1 MAEAD
6 FSAKE
11 PESPKKEAPPATEA
25 PVTTEAQKSTEAP
38 KRQSED
44 VIFLV
49 LAYLGILALI
59 PFFVAKD
66 NDYVRWHSKQG
77 LVLVAFEIALWI
89 VLMIFGFIPILNI
102 IFAFLGLFI
111 WLGVLILH
119 IFCIVKALKGEKWYV
134 PVIGKYADK
143 F

>member
-1 MAEAD
+1 MADAD

-11 PESPKKEAPPATEA
+11 PESNKSET
-25 PVTTEAQKSTEAP
+25 PVTTTSSQEAP
-38 KRQSED
+38 QEGKRQSED

-66 NDYVRWHSKQG
+66 NEYVRWHSKQG

-111 WLGVLILH
+111 WLGILILH
-119 IFCIVKALKGEKWYV
+119 IFCIIKALKGEKWYV

>member
-1 MAEAD
+1 MADAD

-11 PESPKKEAPPATEA
+11 SESSKLETPVSTSSQESSQGEPKKP
-25 PVTTEAQKSTEAP
+25 Q
-38 KRQSED
+38 RQSED

-66 NDYVRWHSKQG
+66 NEYVRWHSKQG

-111 WLGVLILH
+111 WLGILILH
-119 IFCIVKALKGEKWYV
+119 IFCIIKALKGEKWYV
-134 PVIGKYADK
+134 PLIGQYADK

>member
-1 MAEAD
+1 MADAD
-6 FSAKE
+6 FSVKE
-11 PESPKKEAPPATEA
+11 PESSKPET
-25 PVTTEAQKSTEAP
+25 PVSTGAQEGGPQEGAP
-38 KRQSED
+38 KSQRQSED

-66 NDYVRWHSKQG
+66 NEYVRWHSKQG

-111 WLGVLILH
+111 WLGILILH
-119 IFCIVKALKGEKWYV
+119 IFCIIKALKGEKWYV
-134 PVIGKYADK
+134 PLIGQYADK

>member
-1 MAEAD
+1 MADAD
-6 FSAKE
+6 FSAQE
-11 PESPKKEAPPATEA
+11 PESKKAETPASTAPGGTSTQ
-25 PVTTEAQKSTEAP
+25 TTEK
-38 KRQSED
+38 KSED
-44 VIFLV
+44 VVFLV

-59 PFFVAKD
+59 PFFVVKD
-66 NDYVRWHSKQG
+66 NEYVRWHSKQG

-111 WLGVLILH
+111 WLGILILH
-119 IFCIVKALKGEKWYV
+119 IFCIVKAIRGEKWVV

>member
-1 MAEAD
+1 MADAD
-6 FSAKE
+6 FSAQE
-11 PESPKKEAPPATEA
+11 PESKNVETPVSTAPEGTSTQ
-25 PVTTEAQKSTEAP
+25 TTEK
-38 KRQSED
+38 KSED
-44 VIFLV
+44 VVFLV

-59 PFFVAKD
+59 PFFVVKD
-66 NDYVRWHSKQG
+66 NEYVRWHSKQG

-111 WLGVLILH
+111 WLGILILH
-119 IFCIVKALKGEKWYV
+119 IFCIVKAIRGEKWVV

>member
-1 MAEAD
+1 MADAD
-6 FSAKE
+6 FSANE
-11 PESPKKEAPPATEA
+11 PESSKPETSVSTSAQEGGQ
-25 PVTTEAQKSTEAP
+25 ESAQKSQ
-38 KRQSED
+38 RQSED

-66 NDYVRWHSKQG
+66 NEYVRWHSKQG
-77 LVLVAFEIALWI
+77 LVLVAFEIVLWI
-89 VLMIFGFIPILNI
+89 VLMVLGFVPILGLI
-102 IFAFLGLFI
+102 LAFIGLFI

-119 IFCIVKALKGEKWYV
+119 VFCIIKALKGEKWYV
-134 PVIGKYADK
+134 PLIGQYADK

>member
-1 MAEAD
+1 MADAD

-11 PESPKKEAPPATEA
+11 SESNKSEA
-25 PVTTEAQKSTEAP
+25 PVTTTSSQEAP
-38 KRQSED
+38 QEGKRQSED

-66 NDYVRWHSKQG
+66 NEYVRWHSKQG

-111 WLGVLILH
+111 WLGILILH
-119 IFCIVKALKGEKWYV
+119 IFCIIKALKGEKWYV

>member
-1 MAEAD
+1 MADAD
-6 FSAKE
+6 FSVKE
-11 PESPKKEAPPATEA
+11 PESSKPET
-25 PVTTEAQKSTEAP
+25 PVSTSSQESSQGEPQKP
-38 KRQSED
+38 QRQSED
-44 VIFLV
+44 VIFVV

-66 NDYVRWHSKQG
+66 NEYVRWHSKQG

-89 VLMIFGFIPILNI
+89 VLMILGFIPILGLI
-102 IFAFLGLFI
+102 LAFLGLFI

-119 IFCIVKALKGEKWYV
+119 VFCIIKALKGEKWYV
-134 PVIGKYADK
+134 PVIGQYADK